1 MRYQS
6 DETLGIRLD
15 GASDAPLYL
24 QIAEQL
30 RDRIRAGALPVG
42 TRLPPTRALA
52 LALDTHRNTVV
63 RAFELLTAWGLVDGH
78 VGRGSYVA
86 TAPRA
91 DDAPPLAGAAE
102 PAEPAEP
109 AWRAEIPWNALLS
122 RAALSEPLRRTQR
135 LAGPAA
141 PGAINLASMQPSADL
156 IPHEAMRKCLDHV
169 LRTHGAAALSYAP
182 SQGLERLRALIAA
195 ELAGVGV
202 HASPDDILITSGSQQ
217 AIDLIARALVN
228 PGDMFLTEGRTY
240 SGALNILTAAGADI
254 IGVPSDAEGPDLA
267 ALEPL
272 PGLGQVKGL
281 YLMPSSRN
289 PTGTSISAA
298 RREALVA
305 WARRSS
311 VPLLEDDYG
320 ADLLLD
326 EATPRLPSL
335 RSLSPDVLH
344 LGTYSKKLMP
354 ALRVGFIVCPPALRG
369 PLTTL
374 KHAMDLGTSA
384 LLQHALAEFLDRGL
398 LRAHLRTVN
407 AAYRERR
414 DALVDGL
421 RASLPSE
428 ATFEVPERGVV
439 LWLSLPPGI
448 DPEAA
453 WQVARLEGVMV
464 SPSTVYATMTPL
476 PPGLRLT
483 YCNEPPE
490 RLREGARRLG
500 RALAS
505 LGSRG
510 RGRQGTELIG
520 A

>member
-1 MRYQS
+1 VRYQR
-6 DETLGIRLD
+6 DDTLGIRLD
-15 GASDAPLYL
+15 GTSDAPLYL

-30 RDRIRAGALPVG
+30 RDRMRAGALPVG
-42 TRLPPTRALA
+42 SRLPPTRALA

-63 RAFELLTAWGLVDGH
+63 RAFELLTAWGLIDGH

-86 TAPRA
+86 APRA
-91 DDAPPLAGAAE
+91 PSPE
-102 PAEPAEP
+102 PATSDDGR
-109 AWRAEIPWNALLS
+109 RAPSLPVASDPPWTALLS
-122 RAALSEPLRRTQR
+122 RAAQSEPLRRTQR
-135 LAGPAA
+135 LGGPPSA
-141 PGAINLASMQPSADL
+141 GAINLASMQPSADL

-169 LRTHGAAALSYAP
+169 LRTHAAAALSYAP
-182 SQGLERLRALIAA
+182 SQGLERLRALVAT
-195 ELAGVGV
+195 ELAGAGV
-202 HASPDDILITSGSQQ
+202 HAGADDILITSGSQQ
-217 AIDLIARALVN
+217 GIDLIARALVN

-254 IGVPSDAEGPDLA
+254 IGVPSDADGPDLA

-272 PGLGQVKGL
+272 PGLGQVKGF

-289 PTGTSISAA
+289 PTGTSISGA
-298 RREALVA
+298 RRQALVA
-305 WARRSS
+305 WARRAS
-311 VPLLEDDYG
+311 VPLVEDDYG
-320 ADLLLD
+320 ADLVLD
-326 EATPRLPSL
+326 ESAPRPPSL
-335 RSLSPDVLH
+335 RALWPEVLH
-344 LGTYSKKLMP
+344 LGTFSKKLMP
-354 ALRVGFIVCPPALRG
+354 ALRVGFVVCPPALRG
-369 PLTTL
+369 PLTSL

-421 RASLPSE
+421 TGALPDDV
-428 ATFEVPERGVV
+428 TFQVPDRGVA

-453 WQVARLEGVMV
+453 YQMARLEGVMV

-476 PPGLRLT
+476 PSGLRLT

-490 RLREGARRLG
+490 RLREGASRLG

-505 LGSRG
+505 LSSRSRG
-510 RGRQGTELIG
+510 RQVTELIG